1 MNALKFLFDL
11 RNEHTF
17 FINGMDD
24 AQTLIEMFTPEVFDL
39 NFKVQYGG
47 DAHQFL
53 CDLKKNVLEMNFSEI
68 ESLFPMLSVGD
79 YYNRSVVLDI
89 LLDGIKRYI
98 VCHIND
104 FSSLKKYRK
113 VILASLVR
121 DMENDLHFGV
131 HYSFTELKFA
141 AGVGSFLVGEKGNH
155 SLDISLSDHGK
166 SYFNAFNLYSYF
178 FQIYHEQYH
187 CLVAEADYFSNT
199 YNLDLLEFIKLRKYT
214 KILDENSKFRQGR
227 LFYSN
232 NYENNHEEAQ
242 ANFYGIEMAFQKLK
256 EISPSFPVQKISF
269 LISMDQAFYKESRLS
284 IFFKTLENKL
294 VRQESFL
301 NEELDHLLIKYPSYV
316 SGMLTKVYRS
326 DGNRKEFQE
335 LLQDREMFF
344 NVDKES
350 KEEIEIFYAE
360 LLYQALDKLSLD
372 DIVDLA
378 FEEGLE
384 AEIRNCFLHKID
396 SIQQKIKSLKIS
408 KSGIYLFVYFSKK
421 IAKIHYTKDLKNV
434 YKKYNLFEAK
444 YNETLEQKITK

>member
-1 MNALKFLFDL
+1 MKAIQFLFDL
-11 RNEHTF
+11 REKHTF
-17 FINGMDD
+17 FINGVDD
-24 AQTLIEMFTPEVFDL
+24 AQTLIEMFTPEVFDA
-39 NFKVQYGG
+39 NFKEQYGG
-47 DAHQFL
+47 GANQFL
-53 CDLKKNVLEMNFSEI
+53 CDLKKDALEMNFSEI
-68 ESLFPMLSVGD
+68 ESLFPMLYVGNSD
-79 YYNRSVVLDI
+79 NRSVVLDI

-98 VCHIND
+98 VCHIRD
-104 FSSLKKYRK
+104 FPSLKKYRK

-131 HYSFTELKFA
+131 HYSFTELNFD
-141 AGVGSFLVGEKGNH
+141 AGVQDFLVGGRGNH
-155 SLDISLSDHGK
+155 SLYISLSDHEK
-166 SYFNAFNLYSYF
+166 SYSNAFCLYSYF

-214 KILDENSKFRQGR
+214 KILDENSKTRQGR
-227 LFYSN
+227 LFYTY

-242 ANFYGIEMAFQKLK
+242 ANFYAMEMAFQKLK

-269 LISMDQAFYKESRLS
+269 LTSMDQAFYKESRLNL
-284 IFFKTLENKL
+284 FFKTLGNQS
-294 VRQESFL
+294 VRQETFL

-335 LLQDREMFF
+335 LLQDRETLFT
-344 NVDKES
+344 VDKDS

-360 LLYQALDKLSLD
+360 LLYQALEKLSLE
-372 DIVDLA
+372 DIIHLA
-378 FEEGLE
+378 LEEGLE

-396 SIQQKIKSLKIS
+396 SIKQKIKNLKIS

-421 IAKIHYTKDLKNV
+421 IAKIHYTKDLKDV

-444 YNETLEQKITK
+444 FNETLEQKIIK